1 MDRAFSKK
9 VQIPS
14 GSQISQII
22 LRDFFLMK
30 FYVYILYSASLDIY
44 YKGFSTDVEK
54 RLEYHLNSKHKF
66 TYKAKDWVIVYVKE
80 FGEKSDAL
88 REEKRLK
95 KLNCESI
102 ERLIG

>member
-1 MDRAFSKK
+1 
-9 VQIPS
+9 
-14 GSQISQII
+14 
-22 LRDFFLMK
+22 MK

-54 RLEYHLNSKHKF
+54 RLEYHLNSEHKF
-66 TYKAKDWVIVYVKE
+66 TSKAKDWVIVYVKE
-80 FGEKSDAL
+80 FAEKTDAL

-95 KLNCESI
+95 KLNRESI